1 MEGFVVRGESCP
13 EVVDRLVHEAHRVVR
28 LAEVVPHAGV
38 PRLEAG
44 GALELDDCVGLP
56 TEVEERRAQAE
67 GNLEA
72 ARAGGVC
79 PPEALER
86 VGEPPLPHELRAALE
101 MALGVFS
108 H

>member
-1 MEGFVVRGESCP
+1 MEGVVVRGESCP

-38 PRLEAG
+38 PRLAG
-44 GALELDDCVGLP
+44 RRRTRVDDCVGFP
-56 TEVEERRAQAE
+56 TEVEERGAQAE

-72 ARAGGVC
+72 ARAGGLC

-86 VGEPPLPHELRAALE
+86 VGEPPAP
-101 MALGVFS
+101 
-108 H
+108 